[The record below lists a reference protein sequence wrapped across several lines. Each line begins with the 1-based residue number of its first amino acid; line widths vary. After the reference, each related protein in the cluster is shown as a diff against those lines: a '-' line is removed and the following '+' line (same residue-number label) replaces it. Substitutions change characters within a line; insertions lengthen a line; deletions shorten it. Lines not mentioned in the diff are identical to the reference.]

1 MANPPPPYSDITGIS
16 RTVMKDN
23 AQETLVNY
31 NGNARPG
38 EIVADLTTD
47 PPALYVGNNAGELTA
62 ITSGSS
68 STGNITFTGNVI
80 STTGTNNLLI
90 TLTGENFIAN
100 TAGGGAIG
108 LYSGNS
114 QIAINNDTPGIEIT
128 SLNVNLVAR
137 AEGDIFLDA
146 TAANGVVDINSAGNT
161 TITANGNVWNFDT
174 NGTLTAP
181 GNIGLPGRVTCQVVV
196 TDPVNLDSLTPVF
209 GARAFILD
217 GNLAAAGNFGA
228 QVSGSGGNSV
238 PVWSDGTNW
247 YIG

>member
-1 MANPPPPYSDITGIS
+1 
-16 RTVMKDN
+16 MKDN
-23 AQETLVNY
+23 AQESIVNY

-80 STTGTNNLLI
+80 STTGTNSLLI
-90 TLTGENFIAN
+90 NLTGENFIAN

-161 TITANGNVWNFDT
+161 TITVNGNAWVFDT
-174 NGTLTAP
+174 AGTLTAP
-181 GNIGLPGRVTCQVVV
+181 GNIGLSDTVTCRTVA
-196 TDPVNLDSLTPVF
+196 TDPAPLSNLTALP
-209 GARAFILD
+209 GARGFILD
-217 GNLAAAGNFGA
+217 GNLTAAGNFGA
-228 QVSGSGGNSV
+228 QVSGGGGNSV

>member
-1 MANPPPPYSDITGIS
+1 LANYD
-16 RTVMKDN
+16 
-23 AQETLVNY
+23 
-31 NGNARPG
+31 GNARPG
-38 EIVADLTTD
+38 EIVADLTQD
-47 PPALYVGNNAGELTA
+47 PPPLYVGNNAGQLTL

-90 TLTGENFIAN
+90 NLSGENFIAN

-146 TAANGVVDINSAGNT
+146 TAANGVIDINSDGNT
-161 TITANGNVWNFDT
+161 TITVNGNDWVFDT

-181 GNIGLPGRVTCQVVV
+181 GNIGLPNRVTCQMVV
-196 TDPVNLDSLTPVF
+196 TDPVNIGSLTPVF

-217 GNLAAAGNFGA
+217 ANRAAVGNFGA
-228 QVSGSGGNSV
+228 QVSGGGSNAV

-247 YIG
+247 FIG